1 MRAVLSCESDFR
13 RSCSRHVH
21 SSAALY
27 AKSRPPW
34 SKDPPP
40 QRELTYKPGDGA
52 ELPFHINRIELSQQL
67 PVYRGEAVGILISFS
82 FWTWTAPM
90 HFVYNNNNASPIT
103 LSHPTDY
110 RNGNTRIV
118 TILRKFEGNEKVVKY
133 IAMVGATN
141 FCGWE

>member
-1 MRAVLSCESDFR
+1 MRAVLSCDSDFR

-40 QRELTYKPGDGA
+40 QRELTYKPGDEA

-67 PVYRGEAVGILISFS
+67 PVYRGEAVGVLISFI
-82 FWTWTAPM
+82 FFLDMYCADA
-90 HFVYNNNNASPIT
+90 F
-103 LSHPTDY
+103 LSTICLQYQQRLAH
-110 RNGNTRIV
+110 NIV
-118 TILRKFEGNEKVVKY
+118 TSNRLQKWQYQNSDYPSQIRRKREGR
-133 IAMVGATN
+133 
-141 FCGWE
+141 